1 MRYAALMVIDAPAIV
16 AILFDE
22 PERAR
27 FAAAIDAAAP
37 RLLSAVTFVEAT
49 LVVEGR
55 KGPSAERMIDS
66 FVEDGEIEVVPVAIE
81 HVQLACAAFRAFG
94 KRRHPA
100 NLNLGD
106 CFAYALAKATGEP
119 LLFKGDDFSKTDIA
133 RVA

>member
-55 KGPSAERMIDS
+55 KGPPAERMVDC
-66 FVEDGEIEVVPVAIE
+66 FVEDGEI
-81 HVQLACAAFRAFG
+81 
-94 KRRHPA
+94 
-100 NLNLGD
+100 
-106 CFAYALAKATGEP
+106 
-119 LLFKGDDFSKTDIA
+119 
-133 RVA
+133 

>member
-1 MRYAALMVIDAPAIV
+1 MVIDASAIV

-55 KGPSAERMIDS
+55 KGPSAERMIDR

-81 HVQLACAAFRAFG
+81 HAQLACAAFRAFG

-119 LLFKGDDFSKTDIA
+119 LLFKGDDFSRTDIA